1 MHRATPGPAIPYPT
15 EEIGL
20 DTTPENE
27 AEAALADAGLGI
39 ALIVVVIGLEML
51 Q

>member
-1 MHRATPGPAIPYPT
+1 VIQYPT

-20 DTTPENE
+20 DTTPETGV
-27 AEAALADAGLGI
+27 EAALADADLGI
-39 ALIVVVIGLEML
+39 VLTVDEIGLEML